1 MSRLLDEEARI
12 AAGLSV
18 ELPGIEPNPEIALS
32 WGRLDLRREK
42 HAKRPQNE

>member
-18 ELPGIEPNPEIALS
+18 ELAGIEPNPEIALS
-32 WGRLDLRREK
+32 CGRLDFSTRKARETTSG
-42 HAKRPQNE
+42 